1 MFFMPKTVYYNGK
14 FYKKNRAVL
23 PISDRSIF
31 FGDAVYDAIIGHGGG
46 LFLLEEHLER
56 LLTNARRLELVPSYT
71 FEQLSDISY
80 NVVKKSRLA
89 EYFLYIQLSRCA
101 PERAHAYPDE
111 QKAAL
116 LITVSPFVLAPPEK
130 RLKLITAEDKRYGF
144 CDVKTVNLLPA
155 VLASHRAA
163 SVGCDEAIFVRD
175 GIVTECAHS
184 NIAILKD
191 GVIITHPDSPKILP
205 GIAKKRLLSIAVSEG
220 IEVCERQ
227 FAVDELFSA
236 DEVLVTSTTKICLAA
251 CEINGS
257 SVGGKDGKI
266 LQKLQE
272 KLFFEYKNYV
282 M

>member
-1 MFFMPKTVYYNGK
+1 MPKTVYYNGK

-46 LFLLEEHLER
+46 LFLLDDHLER
-56 LLTNARRLELVPSYT
+56 LLGNSRRLELVPSYT

-101 PERAHAYPDE
+101 PERAHAYPYE
-111 QKAAL
+111 QKTAL
-116 LITVSPFVLAPPEK
+116 LITVSPFVLAAPEK

-175 GIVTECAHS
+175 GVVTECAHS

-205 GIAKKRLLSIAVSEG
+205 GIAKRRLLAVAADEE
-220 IEVCERQ
+220 IEVCERP
-227 FAVDELFSA
+227 FSVDELFSA

-257 SVGGKDGKI
+257 SVGGKDGKN
-266 LQKLQE
+266 LKLLQE
-272 KLFFEYKNYV
+272 KLFSEYKNYV

>member
-1 MFFMPKTVYYNGK
+1 MPKTVYYNGK

-31 FGDAVYDAIIGHGGG
+31 FGDEIYDAIIGHGGG

-56 LLTNARRLELVPSYT
+56 LLTNARRLDLIVPYT
-71 FEQLSDISY
+71 FERLCNITY
-80 NVVKKSRLA
+80 NVVKKSKLE

-101 PERAHAYPDE
+101 PERAHAYPYE
-111 QKAAL
+111 QKTAL
-116 LITVSPFVLAPPEK
+116 LITVSPFVLASPEK

-155 VLASHRAA
+155 VLASHKAA

-175 GIVTECAHS
+175 GVVTECAHS

-205 GIAKKRLLSIAVSEG
+205 GIAKRRLLAVAADEG
-220 IEVCERQ
+220 IEVCERP
-227 FAVDELFSA
+227 FSVNELLSA

-251 CEINGS
+251 CEINGVR
-257 SVGGKDGKI
+257 VGGKDGKI
-266 LQKLQE
+266 LKLLQE
-272 KLFFEYKNYV
+272 KLFSEYKNYI

>member
-1 MFFMPKTVYYNGK
+1 MPKTVYYNGK

-31 FGDAVYDAIIGHGGG
+31 FGDAIYDAIIGHGGG

-56 LLTNARRLELVPSYT
+56 LLTNARRLDLIVPYT
-71 FEQLSDISY
+71 FERLCDISC
-80 NVVKKSRLA
+80 NVVKKSKLE

-101 PERAHAYPDE
+101 PERAHAYPYE
-111 QKAAL
+111 QKTAL
-116 LITVSPFVLAPPEK
+116 LITVSPFVLAAPEK

-175 GIVTECAHS
+175 RVVTACAHS

-191 GVIITHPDSPKILP
+191 RVIITHPDSPKILP
-205 GIAKKRLLSIAVSEG
+205 GIAKKRLLSVAVSEG
-220 IEVCERQ
+220 IEVCERP
-227 FAVDELFSA
+227 FSVDELFSA

-251 CEINGS
+251 CEINGVR
-257 SVGGKDGKI
+257 VGGKDGKN
-266 LQKLQE
+266 LKLLQE
-272 KLFFEYKNYV
+272 KLFSEYKNYI

>member
-1 MFFMPKTVYYNGK
+1 MPKTVYYNGK

-23 PISDRSIF
+23 PITDRSIF
-31 FGDAVYDAIIGHGGG
+31 FGDAVYDAVIGHDGG

-56 LLTNARRLELVPSYT
+56 LLSNARRIGLVQSYT
-71 FEQLSDISY
+71 FEQLRTISY
-80 NVVKKSRLA
+80 KVVKKSRLA
-89 EYFLYIQLSRCA
+89 EYFFYIQLSRCA

-111 QKAAL
+111 QKTAL
-116 LITVSPFVLAPPEK
+116 LMTVSPFALAPPEK
-130 RLKLITAEDKRYGF
+130 RLKLITAEDKRHGF

-155 VLASHRAA
+155 VIASHKAM

-205 GIAKKRLLSIAVSEG
+205 GIAKKRLLAVAANEG
-220 IEVCERQ
+220 IEVCERP
-227 FAVDELFSA
+227 FSVEELFSA
-236 DEVLVTSTTKICLAA
+236 DEVLVTSTTKLCLAA

-257 SVGGKDGKI
+257 SVGGKAGKI

-272 KLFFEYKNYV
+272 KLFSEYKNYI

>member
-1 MFFMPKTVYYNGK
+1 MPKTVYYNGK

-56 LLTNARRLELVPSYT
+56 LLTNARRLDLIVPYT
-71 FEQLSDISY
+71 FERLCDISY
-80 NVVKKSRLA
+80 NVVKKSKLE

-101 PERAHAYPDE
+101 PERAHAYPYE
-111 QKAAL
+111 QKTTL

-175 GIVTECAHS
+175 GVVTECAHS

-191 GVIITHPDSPKILP
+191 RVIITHPDSPKILP
-205 GIAKKRLLSIAVSEG
+205 GIAKKRLLSVAVSEG
-220 IEVCERQ
+220 IEVCERP
-227 FAVDELFSA
+227 FSVDELFSA

-257 SVGGKDGKI
+257 LVGGKDGKI

-272 KLFFEYKNYV
+272 KLFFEYKNYI

>member
-1 MFFMPKTVYYNGK
+1 M
-14 FYKKNRAVL
+14 
-23 PISDRSIF
+23 
-31 FGDAVYDAIIGHGGG
+31 
-46 LFLLEEHLER
+46 
-56 LLTNARRLELVPSYT
+56 
-71 FEQLSDISY
+71 
-80 NVVKKSRLA
+80 KKSRLA
-89 EYFLYIQLSRCA
+89 EYFFYIQLSRCA
-101 PERAHAYPDE
+101 LERAHAYPDE
-111 QKAAL
+111 QKTAL
-116 LITVSPFVLAPPEK
+116 LITVSPFVLAAPEK

-175 GIVTECAHS
+175 GVVTECAHS

-205 GIAKKRLLSIAVSEG
+205 GIAKKRLLAVAANEG
-220 IEVCERQ
+220 IEVCERP
-227 FAVDELFSA
+227 FSVEELFSA

-266 LQKLQE
+266 LKLLQE
-272 KLFFEYKNYV
+272 KLFSEYKNYI

>member
-1 MFFMPKTVYYNGK
+1 MPKTVFYNGK
-14 FYKKNRAVL
+14 FYGKGRAVL

-56 LLTNARRLELVPSYT
+56 LLTNARRLNLIVPYT
-71 FEQLSDISY
+71 IERLRDISY
-80 NVVKKSRLA
+80 NVIKKSKLE

-101 PERAHAYPDE
+101 PERAHAYPYE
-111 QKAAL
+111 QKTAL
-116 LITVSPFVLAPPEK
+116 LVTVSPFVLAAPEK

-175 GIVTECAHS
+175 GVVTECAHS
-184 NIAILKD
+184 NIAILKN

-205 GIAKKRLLSIAVSEG
+205 GIAKKRLLSVAVSEG

-227 FAVDELFSA
+227 FAVEELFSA
-236 DEVLVTSTTKICLAA
+236 DEVLVTSTTKICLSA
-251 CEINGS
+251 CEINGLP
-257 SVGGKDGKI
+257 VGEKDGKI
-266 LQKLQE
+266 LKLLQE
-272 KLFFEYKNYV
+272 KLFSEYKII
-282 M
+282 